1 MDNKSKIKPGM
12 YERICVVPDDRLV
25 IVDDYGAYLPEED
38 FAQFE
43 PDLRMISYWGLDT
56 AEMEYHTHERFNE
69 VIDNIDFLEPLVL
82 KVLEIKDIEEK
93 RKTDPLYGY
102 EGEEL
107 KEKEKEKDKEKN
119 AEEYSNKISGY
130 IVVNIPEGTFKS
142 RIRRDIL
149 LNMLIFIDTARY
161 NLSPTVTLFDSDD
174 EPMVMSVASATRVLA
189 EAGKA
194 LEEAT
199 DETITQDKEVDTRD

>member
-1 MDNKSKIKPGM
+1 MNNKSKIKPGM

-82 KVLEIKDIEEK
+82 KVLEIKDIEKK

-102 EGEEL
+102 GGEEL
-107 KEKEKEKDKEKN
+107 KEKKKEVDKKKN
-119 AEEYSNKISGY
+119 LDTFVAKVNSTIN
-130 IVVNIPEGTFKS
+130 VNIPEGTFKA
-142 RIRRDIL
+142 RIKRDVL
-149 LNMLIFIDTARY
+149 LSMLVFIDTARY

-199 DETITQDKEVDTRD
+199 YEKITKDKEVDARD

>member
-1 MDNKSKIKPGM
+1 MNNKSKIKPGM

-102 EGEEL
+102 GGEEL
-107 KEKEKEKDKEKN
+107 KEKKKEVDKKKN
-119 AEEYSNKISGY
+119 LDTFVAKVNSTIN
-130 IVVNIPEGTFKS
+130 VNIPEGTFKA
-142 RIRRDIL
+142 RIKRDVL
-149 LNMLIFIDTARY
+149 LSMLVFIDTARY

-199 DETITQDKEVDTRD
+199 YEKITKDKEVDARD